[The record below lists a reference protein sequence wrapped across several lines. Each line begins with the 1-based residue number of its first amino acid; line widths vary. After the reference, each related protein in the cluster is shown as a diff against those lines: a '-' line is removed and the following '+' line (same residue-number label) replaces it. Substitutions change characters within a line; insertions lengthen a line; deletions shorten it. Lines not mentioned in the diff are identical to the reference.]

1 MNKIFILITVCF
13 CCSAVCFAADN
24 GVSEVKVGGVSINVP
39 APSAG
44 FEEVGYDKR
53 EFLEIAVPPN
63 NRLLSAFLTE
73 EDITKFGTEEL
84 EYISRYMML
93 QVPRGAEY
101 AACGPEDFKVV
112 VESMSDVMNHGM
124 KDTIDEAN
132 AEISRRLKTLDLD
145 EVKLDK
151 PEMLG
156 QIFSIT
162 DAAAFAMIMSV
173 KEGTKTTKMICGLC
187 ILRAKSKLLFAYVY
201 SEYEN
206 ETSVNWVC
214 RTTENWANALVKANR

>member
-13 CCSAVCFAADN
+13 CFSAVCFAAGED
-24 GVSEVKVGGVSINVP
+24 VAEVKVGGVSINVP
-39 APSAG
+39 PPADG
-44 FEEVGYDKR
+44 FKEVGYDKR

-73 EDITKFGTEEL
+73 EDLKKFGTEQL
-84 EYISRYMML
+84 EYLSRYMML
-93 QVPRGAEY
+93 QVARGAEY
-101 AACGPEDFKVV
+101 MSCGPEDFKIVI
-112 VESMSDVMNHGM
+112 ESMSEAMSQGM

-132 AEISRRLKTLDLD
+132 AEISRRLKALNVD

-162 DAAAFAMIMSV
+162 DAAAFAMVMSV
-173 KEGTKTTKMICGLC
+173 KEGARTTKMICGLC
-187 ILRAKSKLLFAYVY
+187 TIRVKSKLLFAYVY
-201 SEYEN
+201 SEYKDEA
-206 ETSVNWVC
+206 SVDWVC
-214 RTTENWANALVKANR
+214 KTTENWAKALLNANQ